1 MKNIILILGLTFAT
15 GCASSAPSQD
25 VVESM
30 EVLRDNT
37 HSLAKRYTA
46 LLSRSGPAEGQD
58 EKKWSSDVKRDT
70 MLMEANN
77 KLADKMLEWAT
88 VASGEKEGD
97 K

>member
-1 MKNIILILGLTFAT
+1 MKNIILVIGLAFAT
-15 GCASSAPSQD
+15 GCTSAPTPD
-25 VVESM
+25 VVESI

-37 HSLAKRYTA
+37 RTLSQRYTA
-46 LLSRSGPAEGQD
+46 LLKRSGPADGED
-58 EKKWSSDVKRDT
+58 EKKWSSSVKRDT

-77 KLADKMLEWAT
+77 MLADKVLEWAQ

>member
-1 MKNIILILGLTFAT
+1 MKNIILIIGLTFAT
-15 GCASSAPSQD
+15 GCASSPTPE

-37 HSLAKRYTA
+37 LTLSQRYTA
-46 LLSRSGPAEGQD
+46 LLKRSGPDEGQD
-58 EKKWSSDVKRDT
+58 EKKWSSSVKRDT

-77 KLADKMLEWAT
+77 MLANKMLEWAS